1 MNKVKFKHTEETLNQ
16 EYISI
21 KSSDVKKGGNALCLQ
36 PVKPAGISGE
46 T

>member
-1 MNKVKFKHTEETLNQ
+1 MNKVEFQHKEETLNQ

-21 KSSDVKKGGNALCLQ
+21 KSSDVKKGRSPLCLQ
-36 PVKPAGISGE
+36 PVKPAGVSGE